1 VVAMNFIGIGPI
13 EILVILSVAIIILG
27 PEKIIQTIKSVVKIY
42 KEIIGYINNIE
53 KINLD
58 PDDAASIHNDES
70 TYTIDEAKNKSV
82 KSDENKNPNH

>member
-1 VVAMNFIGIGPI
+1 MNFIGIGPI

-58 PDDAASIHNDES
+58 PDDAASIHNDE
-70 TYTIDEAKNKSV
+70 
-82 KSDENKNPNH
+82 